1 MGPRSPSSASDGVSQ
16 LDLDGSSTPLAA
28 VVSRNRSSIPEE
40 GNCNVSS
47 VDRVQG
53 KVLSATHD
61 SSGPMLELIFP
72 GNSEMARRMR
82 ALDWSRTPLG
92 AVETWPESLKST
104 VRLCLG
110 SRSPMVIWWG
120 RREFTQLYN
129 DAYISF
135 LGSKKHPEFLGRSGK
150 ECWNEIWPTMGPMWE
165 TVFATGEATWS
176 EDFLYVLN
184 RNIPREEGYFTF
196 SYSPLRDDEGKI
208 NGIFCSCYETTERVV
223 GERRLRTLRDLGRTV
238 AAVKSPEE
246 ACEAAVK
253 ILAGNRADIPFA
265 LIYLLDKS
273 EESAILIATDGI
285 SAGSKAAPSSI
296 SLNAR
301 GNDTWPLRRARET
314 CSAEVVHDLPAVFG
328 PLPGGLWPESA
339 ETGLVLPFASP
350 GQLRPSG
357 FLVAGLSLRRV
368 IDADYLSFFDL
379 IAGHIGTAVANARA
393 YEEERKR
400 AESLAELDRAK
411 TLFFS
416 NISHEL
422 RTPLTLL
429 LGPTESVLS
438 SEDGALKGADLEMVH
453 RNELRMLKLVNT
465 LLDFSRIEAGRVQA
479 IYEPT
484 DLSSLTADIASA
496 FRSAMEK
503 AGLGFTVECERSNEP
518 VYVDREMWEKI
529 VLNLLSNAFKFTFEG
544 EVALSLRSAD
554 GSVDLTVRDTGVGIP
569 RAELPRVFERFHRI
583 ETIRARTHEG
593 TGIGLALV
601 QELAR
606 LHGGRVSV
614 ESEEGRGSTFRVT
627 IPKGT
632 AHLAAEQIGKMPTRT
647 LSSTALRADTYIEEA
662 LRWIPRESGLVAVEE
677 PPAMLPSLMPTDP
690 GREKEDRET
699 VLIVDDNADMRDYLS
714 RLLSPTYNVHTAVDG
729 FDALEAAQRIRPDL
743 ILTDIMMPR
752 LDGFGVLRAVRADAE
767 IGRTPVIMVSAR
779 AGEESQ
785 VEGLDAGADDYLVK
799 PFTAREML
807 ARISTHI
814 RIARVRDEAGKR
826 EARLRAAAELAQLR
840 LEEMLAQIPAAV
852 GLLRGPEHRW
862 TYVNEGYV
870 RVTGRKD
877 RSDFIG
883 KTVGESLPEIE
894 TQGVVQLL
902 DRVYQTGAPYLG
914 RDYKVLLNRGWGGQA
929 EEVYFDFVY
938 TPFRDAQGD
947 MKGILVHAIEVTDKI
962 AAKKLL
968 EEQQKK
974 LQESLAASRQ
984 LAAIVES
991 SDAAIISKDLG
1002 GTVTSW
1008 NQCAERIFGYSA
1020 EEMVGQPITKI
1031 IPPELQDEEEKILA
1045 TIARGEGISHF
1056 ETERL
1061 TKDGRRIDV
1070 SLTISPIRDE
1080 SGAIVGASKIARDI
1094 TETKQKDQLLR
1105 TTERLASVGRLA
1117 ATIAHEINNP
1127 LEAATNLIYLARTA
1141 SDLKQVEAFLAQADE
1156 ELRRVAL
1163 LSRQTLGFYRETRGA
1178 TGFRIGRVVDSLIT
1192 ALSSKAR
1199 NKAITVKW
1207 ELRKDAEV
1215 YAIESEVRQLVANLL
1230 NNSIEA
1236 TRQGGTVW
1244 VRVSPGRSWMDDSVT
1259 GARITIAD
1267 SGPGIEARHRA
1278 RLFEPF
1284 FTTKREVGTGLGLW
1298 ITKGIVDR
1306 HGGSIRFRSS
1316 VEEGR
1321 SGTAFM
1327 VFLPDKARKVAAS
1340 EEKIAQSDLKLSA

>member
-1 MGPRSPSSASDGVSQ
+1 MGPRSPSSTPYGVSQ
-16 LDLDGSSTPLAA
+16 LDLDGSSTTLPA
-28 VVSRNRSSIPEE
+28 VVSRNRFSIPEE

-47 VDRVQG
+47 VETDLE
-53 KVLSATHD
+53 KVSSTTPD
-61 SSGPMLELIFP
+61 SSGPNLELIFP
-72 GNSEMARRMR
+72 GHSEMARRMR
-82 ALDWSRTPLG
+82 ILDWSSTPLG
-92 AVETWPESLKST
+92 AVGTWPESLKST

-120 RREFTQLYN
+120 KQEFTQLYN

-184 RNIPREEGYFTF
+184 RNMPREEGYFTF
-196 SYSPLRDDEGKI
+196 SYSPLRDDAGKI
-208 NGIFCSCYETTERVV
+208 DGIFCSCYETTARVV

-238 AAVKSPEE
+238 AVVKSPEE
-246 ACEAAVK
+246 ACEGAVK
-253 ILAGNRADIPFA
+253 ILAGNRADITFA

-285 SAGSKAAPSSI
+285 SAGSKAAQFSI
-296 SLNAR
+296 SLNAA
-301 GNDTWPLRRARET
+301 GNNTWPLWRARET
-314 CSAEVVHDLPAVFG
+314 CSREVVHELPAVFG

-350 GQLRPSG
+350 GQVRPSG
-357 FLVAGLSLRRV
+357 FLVAGLSPRRV

-429 LGPTESVLS
+429 LGPTEAALS
-438 SEDGALKGADLEMVH
+438 SEGGALKGADLEMVH

-484 DLSSLTADIASA
+484 DLCSLTADIASA

-503 AGLGFTVECERSNEP
+503 AGLEFTVACERFNEP

-544 EVALSLRSAD
+544 EVVVSLRSTD
-554 GSVDLTVRDTGVGIP
+554 GSVELTVRDTGVGIP
-569 RAELPRVFERFHRI
+569 KAELPRVFERFHRI
-583 ETIRARTHEG
+583 ETMRARTHEG

-614 ESEEGRGSTFRVT
+614 ESEEGRGSIFRVK

-632 AHLAAEQIGKMPTRT
+632 KHLAAEQIGRPRRT
-647 LSSTALRADTYIEEA
+647 LSSTALRAETYIEEA
-662 LRWIPRESGLVAVEE
+662 LRWIPGASGAVAEEES
-677 PPAMLPSLMPTDP
+677 PALLASLPSTDP
-690 GREKEDRET
+690 GRQKEDRET

-729 FDALEAAQRIRPDL
+729 IDALETAQRIRPDL

-752 LDGFGVLRAVRADAE
+752 LDGFGVLRAVREDAE

-814 RIARVRDEAGKR
+814 RIAKVRDEAAKR

-840 LEEMLAQIPAAV
+840 LEEMLAQIPSAV

-877 RSDFIG
+877 TSDFIG
-883 KTVGESLPEIE
+883 KTVGESLPEIV

-902 DRVYQTGAPYLG
+902 DRVYQTGTPYLG
-914 RDYKVLLNRGWGGQA
+914 RDYKVLLNRGGGGQA

-938 TPFRDAQGD
+938 TPFRDVQGD
-947 MKGILVHAIEVTDKI
+947 VKGILVHAIEVTDKI
-962 AAKKLL
+962 ASKKLL

-991 SDAAIISKDLG
+991 SDDAIISKDLG

-1008 NQCAERIFGYSA
+1008 NHCAERIFGYSA

-1163 LSRQTLGFYRETRGA
+1163 LSR
-1178 TGFRIGRVVDSLIT
+1178 
-1192 ALSSKAR
+1192 
-1199 NKAITVKW
+1199 
-1207 ELRKDAEV
+1207 
-1215 YAIESEVRQLVANLL
+1215 
-1230 NNSIEA
+1230 
-1236 TRQGGTVW
+1236 
-1244 VRVSPGRSWMDDSVT
+1244 
-1259 GARITIAD
+1259 
-1267 SGPGIEARHRA
+1267 
-1278 RLFEPF
+1278 
-1284 FTTKREVGTGLGLW
+1284 
-1298 ITKGIVDR
+1298 
-1306 HGGSIRFRSS
+1306 
-1316 VEEGR
+1316 
-1321 SGTAFM
+1321 
-1327 VFLPDKARKVAAS
+1327 
-1340 EEKIAQSDLKLSA
+1340 